1 VHASVC
7 DIIADLA
14 QNAIEADAT
23 RIEVDVATDPST
35 IRVRIQ
41 DNGKGMD
48 ERTLAKAKDP
58 FYSEPGKHDRRRV
71 GLGIPLLMQTA
82 SAVGGAVDIQSEPGK
97 GTCVSFTLDAR
108 HLDTPPFGDLPE
120 TFLGLM
126 AFGGSYDLI
135 LKRTTPADRYTVSRG
150 ELIDTLGNL
159 EEIDNLILARAYV
172 RSQEENLN
180 PS

>member
-1 VHASVC
+1 MHASVC
-7 DIIADLA
+7 DIIADLV

-23 RIEVDVATDPST
+23 RIEVDVATGPAE
-35 IRVRIQ
+35 IQVRIQ

-48 ERTLAKAKDP
+48 ARTLARAKDP
-58 FYSEPGKHDRRRV
+58 FYSEPGKHARRRV

-82 SAVGGAVDIQSEPGK
+82 AAVTGTVDIQSTPGK
-97 GTCVSFTLDAR
+97 GTCVAFTLDAR

-120 TFLGLM
+120 TLLGLM
-126 AFGGSYDLI
+126 AFSGTYDLI
-135 LKRTTPADRYTVSRG
+135 LTRATPTDRYTVSRG

-180 PS
+180 P

>member
-1 VHASVC
+1 MAKLTL
-7 DIIADLA
+7 DDLRKLRDEK
-14 QNAIEADAT
+14 QKAIEKRDPTNKDAQ
-23 RIEVDVATDPST
+23 IIV
-35 IRVRIQ
+35 
-41 DNGKGMD
+41 GM
-48 ERTLAKAKDP
+48 
-58 FYSEPGKHDRRRV
+58 
-71 GLGIPLLMQTA
+71 
-82 SAVGGAVDIQSEPGK
+82 

-126 AFGGSYDLI
+126 TFGGSYDLI
-135 LKRTTPADRYTVSRG
+135 LTRTTPNDNYTVSRG

-180 PS
+180 L